1 MPGNYIN
8 IDANF
13 PTFTGRE
20 TSREQ
25 IQIMMNYIRSL
36 VDQLRYTLNNLDA
49 KNFNQNALDS
59 IIEGGTE
66 NIAEQI
72 QTLAAQLQQTNA
84 AVSGLSGRVGNLE
97 GLPAR
102 MTAAEDSISG
112 IQQALG
118 DQADAIAANAEA
130 ITLLSTALTQLLG
143 GISVDT
149 AGNTT
154 IGGTGKR
161 TDLNGSVYINN
172 VPQ

>member
-1 MPGNYIN
+1 MPGSFIN
-8 IDANF
+8 IDVGF
-13 PTFTGRE
+13 PSFTENESEKER
-20 TSREQ
+20 TAK
-25 IQIMMNYIRSL
+25 MLNYLRQL
-36 VDQLRYTLNNLDA
+36 VDELKYTLNNLEE
-49 KNFNQNALDS
+49 KNFNRTALDR
-59 IIEGGTE
+59 IIESGTE
-66 NIAEQI
+66 DLQESV

-97 GLPAR
+97 ALPAR

>member
-20 TSREQ
+20 SSREQ

-72 QTLAAQLQQTNA
+72 QTLAAQLQQTNLT
-84 AVSGLSGRVGNLE
+84 VGGLASRVGTAEGNITNLQ
-97 GLPAR
+97 GS
-102 MTAAEDSISG
+102 MTTAQADIGTLKGAVAVDPDTGDVLISSAGDLAVVSAGSIAVGESG
-112 IQQALG
+112 IRVDIDG
-118 DQADAIAANAEA
+118 D
-130 ITLLSTALTQLLG
+130 
-143 GISVDT
+143 
-149 AGNTT
+149 
-154 IGGTGKR
+154 
-161 TDLNGSVYINN
+161 VYINGT
-172 VPQ
+172 PQ

>member
-49 KNFNQNALDS
+49 KNFNQNALDT

-66 NIAEQI
+66 NITEQI
-72 QTLAAQLQQTNA
+72 QTLAAQLQQTNLT
-84 AVSGLSGRVGNLE
+84 VGGLASRVGTAE
-97 GLPAR
+97 GNITSLQGSVATAQTDISSLKGAVAIDPDTGDVVI
-102 MTAAEDSISG
+102 TAAGDLSIV
-112 IQQALG
+112 
-118 DQADAIAANAEA
+118 
-130 ITLLSTALTQLLG
+130 STAG
-143 GISVDT
+143 GIAVGESGTRVDID
-149 AGNTT
+149 G
-154 IGGTGKR
+154 
-161 TDLNGSVYINN
+161 DVYINGT
-172 VPQ
+172 PQ